1 MWIVGLVIVI
11 LFILVID
18 TRGDVKS
25 VEEQMNMLQ
34 REFIEEMSTKYG
46 GLDGQK

>member
-1 MWIVGLVIVI
+1 MWTVGLGLVI

-18 TRGDVKS
+18 TRGNVKA
-25 VEEQMNMLQ
+25 VEEQISMLQ

-46 GLDGQK
+46 GRHGQK